1 MDLSHDHAHADHH
14 LTREPL
20 SPERLYAGRS
30 GLGVVIGDGLPL
42 WLYWVVLGLIAGSL
56 AKFLVPGRDPSGCIV
71 TVVLGIVGAFI
82 GGMIGSALG
91 WGRVAAGELDF
102 RSLGIATLGAI
113 VVLLVGRAL
122 RRLR

>member
-1 MDLSHDHAHADHH
+1 M
-14 LTREPL
+14 
-20 SPERLYAGRS
+20 
-30 GLGVVIGDGLPL
+30 PL